1 MAEAS
6 LIEFTLVLPPPI
18 EFCLGVSAMVVAP
31 SPVPMPAVLV
41 VIGPAGDRG
50 PAGPA
55 YDQTSPTDGIAIIG
69 DALRID
75 IASLPLAD

>member
-18 EFCLGVSAMVVAP
+18 EFCLGVSAMVVAS

-41 VIGPAGDRG
+41 VIGPAGDDGEPG
-50 PAGPA
+50 PPGPPG
-55 YDQTSPTDGIAIIG
+55 QDGDGAADPG
-69 DALRID
+69 DLTLIFD
-75 IASLPLAD
+75 NHLI